1 MESFEPLSGFYLRLS
16 VGLLPDGMKTFPHL
30 VARTKVDRA
39 STLQYVSEAVSQIPE
54 GMGLVI
60 TMFSISK
67 VHTVS

>member
-1 MESFEPLSGFYLRLS
+1 
-16 VGLLPDGMKTFPHL
+16 MKTFPHS

-39 STLQYVSEAVSQIPE
+39 LTLQYASGAVSQIPE

-67 VHTVS
+67 VHIVS